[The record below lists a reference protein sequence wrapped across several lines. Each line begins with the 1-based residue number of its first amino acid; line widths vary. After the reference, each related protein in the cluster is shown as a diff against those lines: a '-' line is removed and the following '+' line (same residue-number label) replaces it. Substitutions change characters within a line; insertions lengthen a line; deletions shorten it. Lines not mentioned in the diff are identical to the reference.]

1 MTFTY
6 TGRPGTATIAG
17 RLDAVRFL
25 IGDTV
30 EAEANM
36 QDEEIYFLLD
46 QEADSVWGAA
56 LLGADTMKTKYA
68 DLASY
73 SVGDLS
79 VQYGQ
84 QVQHWE
90 SVAKSI
96 KERVNL
102 DVSRVYAGGISLS
115 DKASV
120 AGDTDWNKPYG
131 GLGMHDN
138 QGTGETIHG
147 YTT

>member
-6 TGRPGTATIAG
+6 SGRPGTDTIAE

-30 EAEANM
+30 EASANM

-56 LLGADTMKTKYA
+56 ALGADTMMTKYA

-79 VQYGQ
+79 IQYGQ
-84 QVQHWE
+84 QVAHWK
-90 SVAKSI
+90 SVSDSI
-96 KERVNL
+96 ADRRSL
-102 DVSRVYAGGISLS
+102 DVSGAYAGGISKS
-115 DKASV
+115 DKESV
-120 AGDTDWNKPYG
+120 RSDTDWNHPYG
-131 GLGMHDN
+131 WITMHDN
-138 QGTGETIHG
+138 KDTGETIHG